1 MKITVYHNDFETNS
15 SFTRVAVVNVPEEI
29 SAFGTTNECLE
40 YAYRYTNNVMGS
52 WSMKIGGDA
61 NDNVEV
67 TAPLHISKRT
77 GEEMGL
83 RSSMMGDRFYV
94 QGEEAYEVAMCG
106 FEVIPTLEDVA

>member
-15 SFTRVAVVNVPEEI
+15 SFTRVAVVNAPMTDV
-29 SAFGTTNECLE
+29 NEALE

-94 QGEEAYEVAMCG
+94 QGDEAYEVAMCG
-106 FEVIPTLEDVA
+106 FEVIPTLEEVA

>member
-1 MKITVYHNDFETNS
+1 MKVTVFHKDFEDN

-94 QGEEAYEVAMCG
+94 EGGDAYECAMLG
-106 FEVIPTLEDVA
+106 FEALPVLEDV

>member
-1 MKITVYHNDFETNS
+1 MQ
-15 SFTRVAVVNVPEEI
+15 VAVIHTAFEDTPRTVAFVDVPEEI

-61 NDNVEV
+61 SDNVEV
-67 TAPLHISKRT
+67 TAPLHVSKKT
-77 GEEMGL
+77 GQTMGL

-94 QGEEAYEVAMCG
+94 EGEEAYEVAMCG
-106 FEVIPTLEDVA
+106 FEVLPVLEDVA